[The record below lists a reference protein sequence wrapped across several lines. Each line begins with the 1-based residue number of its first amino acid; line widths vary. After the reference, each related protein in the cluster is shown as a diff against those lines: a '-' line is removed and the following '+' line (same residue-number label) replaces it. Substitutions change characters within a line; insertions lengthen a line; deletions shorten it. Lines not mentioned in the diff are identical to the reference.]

1 MEGLSLH
8 VDMETRK
15 VSSFPD
21 DIAAKLAVMK
31 TTHSRLTRPQV
42 LGRVIGI
49 PHKAEIQEALSASG
63 TRH

>member
-15 VSSFPD
+15 VGPFPD
-21 DIAAKLAVMK
+21 DILANLAVMK
-31 TTHSRLTRPQV
+31 TTHDRLPKPQN

-49 PHKAEIQEALSASG
+49 PRKAEVEEALSASG